1 MVSHSSCGC
10 SCGAS
15 RAIRIRITSESLY
28 GNLGNKDVCLM
39 YWGVRVM
46 LRHHVYV
53 RSSRNHAANLPLNT
67 LPIQRRIV
75 ACARIN
81 ATLPFCFWLFQAV
94 DVWFFNHRLNITLCM
109 YQPSQPAQIIQTSIE
124 SAIVKHGCAVKKGIS
139 GLTGVLS
146 PVSISDLI

>member
-1 MVSHSSCGC
+1 MLTGVFPKVSYCEKQWEGRVGWAVNELMFGNVWNAKWGCSMVSHSSCGC

-28 GNLGNKDVCLM
+28 GNLRNKDVCLM
-39 YWGVRVM
+39 YWGVRVI

-109 YQPSQPAQIIQTSIE
+109 Y
-124 SAIVKHGCAVKKGIS
+124 
-139 GLTGVLS
+139 
-146 PVSISDLI
+146 